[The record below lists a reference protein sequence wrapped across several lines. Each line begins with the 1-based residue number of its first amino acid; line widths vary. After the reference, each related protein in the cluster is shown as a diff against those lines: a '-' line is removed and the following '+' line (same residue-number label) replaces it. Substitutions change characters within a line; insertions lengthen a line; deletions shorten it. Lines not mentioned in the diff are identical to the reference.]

1 MALYTDDENLKR
13 EAARKQAFQQGG
25 SFQEA
30 GVAARQAAG
39 ALGRMPGAAFRTIA
53 DQAGRNKDAIEGFV
67 NDSSLARGTNQ
78 FMRGLT
84 GRDEFAPGQAFRAK
98 PIAGIPLANP
108 TLADGA
114 AFGRSTVDV
123 TNNRPAAQQQVSVAA
138 PPAINHMLQPQAPA
152 RATDSTLQQQT
163 ARSGLPAP
171 GIFRGGGYKF
181 AGNPAD
187 AAKFF
192 QPVGPT
198 AGSLRGPQAGGQHA
212 AFMAQKAAEAPQMLG
227 PESGIGWKTR
237 RAMYESQMQ
246 DKMAQD
252 RNMAG
257 LTQEGMQQR
266 GAMARQQTGDAAAL
280 RRQQAASADA
290 TAMKQMERGWAQD
303 DVHKARDQALE
314 DAAANRQ
321 FQIYSKTGNP
331 DAAASMGSGPWPTD
345 YSKAQAFR
353 PPRAG
358 RRFQT
363 VKYLDKNGDPQER
376 TVDEYG
382 NPLPEELLERLLA

>member
-192 QPVGPT
+192 ASSAEFVGS
-198 AGSLRGPQAGGQHA
+198 SL
-212 AFMAQKAAEAPQMLG
+212 KN
-227 PESGIGWKTR
+227 S
-237 RAMYESQMQ
+237 
-246 DKMAQD
+246 
-252 RNMAG
+252 
-257 LTQEGMQQR
+257 
-266 GAMARQQTGDAAAL
+266 
-280 RRQQAASADA
+280 
-290 TAMKQMERGWAQD
+290 
-303 DVHKARDQALE
+303 
-314 DAAANRQ
+314 
-321 FQIYSKTGNP
+321 
-331 DAAASMGSGPWPTD
+331 
-345 YSKAQAFR
+345 
-353 PPRAG
+353 PRA
-358 RRFQT
+358 
-363 VKYLDKNGDPQER
+363 
-376 TVDEYG
+376 
-382 NPLPEELLERLLA
+382 